1 MNYLHH
7 EFAAGPQDVIEVTL
21 DHPANVQLLDPANW
35 DNYRNGRTFRYYGG
49 SATESPV
56 RLTPPRQGRWHLVID
71 LGGRTGTVQAWARL
85 LSGEMAG
92 STS

>member
-7 EFAAGPQDVIEVTL
+7 EFEAGPQDVIEVTL

-49 SATESPV
+49 HATESPV

-71 LGGRTGTVQAWARL
+71 LGGRAGTVQAWARL
-85 LSGEMAG
+85 LSGELAG
-92 STS
+92 STP